1 MSPIAGAIAN
11 AITEPT
17 RGNGSLEGSQRPVTY
32 DVAQLERRSEMP
44 QVPDV
49 SAIAQ
54 QVKARI
60 KQIEDQ
66 LSQHERL
73 SDELER
79 LRDALTRL
87 EGAARS
93 RVSASRRP
101 AAKPADAPKRA
112 SNAKRASAPARA
124 PRGQNKA
131 KVLEALKGGP
141 MTASEIAKVTG
152 IGTGTVSTMLTKLA
166 KSGELDKAERGYKLP

>member
-1 MSPIAGAIAN
+1 MRRNP
-11 AITEPT
+11 
-17 RGNGSLEGSQRPVTY
+17 
-32 DVAQLERRSEMP
+32 ERRSEMP
-44 QVPDV
+44 DVPDV

-60 KQIEDQ
+60 KHIEDQ
-66 LSQHERL
+66 LRQHERL
-73 SDELER
+73 TNELER

-93 RVSASRRP
+93 RVRTSRRP
-101 AAKPADAPKRA
+101 AAKPADGPQRA
-112 SNAKRASAPARA
+112 RAAKRASAPARA

-131 KVLEALKGGP
+131 KVLEALRGGP

-152 IGTGTVSTMLTKLA
+152 IGAATVSTMLTKLA
-166 KSGELDKAERGYKLP
+166 KSGELVKAERGYKLP

>member
-1 MSPIAGAIAN
+1 MAK
-11 AITEPT
+11 
-17 RGNGSLEGSQRPVTY
+17 
-32 DVAQLERRSEMP
+32 
-44 QVPDV
+44 VPDV

-66 LSQHERL
+66 LRQHERL

-101 AAKPADAPKRA
+101 AAKPADAQ
-112 SNAKRASAPARA
+112 SAPARA

>member
-1 MSPIAGAIAN
+1 
-11 AITEPT
+11 
-17 RGNGSLEGSQRPVTY
+17 
-32 DVAQLERRSEMP
+32 MP
-44 QVPDV
+44 EVPDV

-66 LSQHERL
+66 LKQHERL
-73 SDELER
+73 TNELER
-79 LRDALTRL
+79 LRDALARL

-93 RVSASRRP
+93 RVGASRRSTG
-101 AAKPADAPKRA
+101 KPAEAPTRA
-112 SNAKRASAPARA
+112 RTAKRAGAEAGAGTRPAARPAGGSKRAGAPVRA

-131 KVLEALKGGP
+131 KVLEALKDGP

-152 IGTGTVSTMLTKLA
+152 IGAGTVSTMLNKLA
-166 KSGELDKAERGYKLP
+166 KTGELEKAERGYKLPQ

>member
-1 MSPIAGAIAN
+1 
-11 AITEPT
+11 
-17 RGNGSLEGSQRPVTY
+17 
-32 DVAQLERRSEMP
+32 MP
-44 QVPDV
+44 EVPDV
-49 SAIAQ
+49 SAIAG

-60 KQIEDQ
+60 KHIEDQ
-66 LSQHERL
+66 LRQHERL
-73 SDELER
+73 SNELER

-101 AAKPADAPKRA
+101 AKPAERAKPASA
-112 SNAKRASAPARA
+112 AKRPSAPVRA

-152 IGTGTVSTMLTKLA
+152 IATGTVSTLLTQMA
-166 KSGELDKAERGYKLP
+166 KSGELVKAERGYKLPPQ